1 MNRMTAVLVLGVFVA
16 GASLARAQAS
26 ITALGRVVDAEGNP
40 IPDVQV
46 RMEYKGNIPQ
56 KYRTSTDKKG
66 VFTHVNVY
74 AGLYKVTLQKEGV
87 GETSFD
93 YNFQELDSLQKP
105 PDFKLLPPRPQ
116 APPPGSGLAPA
127 GEATGAAAG
136 ASAAAAPVNF
146 AQLTADMNA
155 AAALSREGKLD
166 EAVAAYEKILATAPT
181 IPLVHY
187 NLAEAQKK
195 KGDLEAAEAGYRKS
209 IELDPKF
216 VDGYVGLAT
225 IYAEARRSD
234 EAIAVIEKGV
244 AEDETSGRLRY
255 AQGVLQMNAGR
266 NQEARE
272 AFLKAAE
279 LDPENVETQYHLGT
293 IALNMGDKAEA
304 VKRFQTFV
312 DTAPAGTPNVDLAK
326 SLIAALQK

>member
-1 MNRMTAVLVLGVFVA
+1 
-16 GASLARAQAS
+16 
-26 ITALGRVVDAEGNP
+26 VVDGEGNP

-46 RMEYKGNIPQ
+46 LMNYKGNIPQ
-56 KYRTSTDKKG
+56 RYRTKTDKKG

-87 GETSFD
+87 GETTFD

-116 APPPGSGLAPA
+116 APPPPGSGLAPA
-127 GEATGAAAG
+127 GEAAG
-136 ASAAAAPVNF
+136 DASAPAPVNF
-146 AQLTADMNA
+146 AQLTADINA
-155 AAALSREGKLD
+155 ATALSREGKLD
-166 EAVAAYEKILATAPT
+166 EAVAAYEKILAAAPT

-187 NLAEAQKK
+187 DLAEAQKK
-195 KGDLEAAEAGYRKS
+195 KGDLEAAEAGYRKA

-225 IYAEARRSD
+225 VYAEARRSD

-266 NQEARE
+266 NQEAWE

-312 DTAPAGTPNVDLAK
+312 DTAPAGTPNVELAK